1 MIVESRLLAKVS
13 IYFSVGDGVCLTCM
27 NHYLSLGSLSLAPF
41 FSLSLYDS
49 YILATAITFYFGDG
63 LLVIDV

>member
-1 MIVESRLLAKVS
+1 MIVESGLLAKVS
-13 IYFSVGDGVCLTCM
+13 IYFSVEDGVCLTYR
-27 NHYLSLGSLSLAPF
+27 NHYLSLGPSSLAPF

-63 LLVIDV
+63 LLVIYV